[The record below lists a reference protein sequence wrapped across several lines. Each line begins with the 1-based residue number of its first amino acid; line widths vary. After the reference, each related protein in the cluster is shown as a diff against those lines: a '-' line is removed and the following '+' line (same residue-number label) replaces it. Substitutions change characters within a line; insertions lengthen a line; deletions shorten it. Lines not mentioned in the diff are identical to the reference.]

1 MAQFLVHHKVE
12 DFNKW
17 KPYFDQHSDFRAQNG
32 SKGGKVFKSISDPNE
47 VFVLFEWDS
56 VDNAK
61 KFTQSDSLREVM
73 KEAGVLGMPELHF
86 IEEDSTIS
94 A

>member
-1 MAQFLVHHKVE
+1 MANLLVHHKVE

-17 KPYFDQHSDFRAQNG
+17 KSYFDQHSDFRAQSG
-32 SKGGKVFKSISDPNE
+32 SKGGKLFHSVDDPNE

-56 VDNAK
+56 LENAQ
-61 KFTQSDSLREVM
+61 KFTQSDSLKETM
-73 KEAGVLGMPELHF
+73 KEAGVLGMPEVHF
-86 IEEDSTIS
+86 IEGVSSVS